1 MCVIRLLCLDAQD
14 DEHALWNGGTIVKF
28 GVTGVG
34 LSRSDTRTEERI
46 NVTVSTN
53 TSANYTELAFVR
65 SGVRGAVY
73 AAYHFSEE
81 ILRVAA
87 VP

>member
-34 LSRSDTRTEERI
+34 LSPSDPRTEERI

-73 AAYHFSEE
+73 AAYHFSEV
-81 ILRVAA
+81 ILRVAV